1 MIHVPAGILLPES
14 VLTSQ
19 WFILLATVVAFN
31 TIIYLGLTLSKLI
44 PWPRQLHPSRVRGWL
59 LLLGI
64 DVMKDTAVDDI
75 PRPEPPE
82 SGDPYEDMRRGIAR
96 RDIPQAFGLV
106 GALVI
111 LMALAAL
118 LAFRDSLLRFHLVE
132 LAMGVLFLLAAQVLG
147 RRHFRART
155 VMWTWAMC
163 CVLLVAMMATEA
175 ALLKT
180 QMPLSYSL
188 IVMTA
193 FAPVTLAWR
202 PTMVAGAMMLGG
214 ITAGSLLIEGNEDYR
229 LIAASTAAL
238 LTSATLLRLRLTA
251 IDALSDEKARSSSLA
266 TTDPLTGALT
276 RQGLLTLLPGMAAT
290 ATRAGQ
296 PVCLMLFDVEH
307 LATANEQYGMHY
319 GDDVLRAVAAS
330 IHKTVRRGDLVARW
344 GGDEFVVAGLGSRPD
359 ADQMAARI
367 QEAVRLSGVNLGKWP
382 TRVNASTVAGD
393 PQATTFDALLA
404 EASA

>member
-1 MIHVPAGILLPES
+1 MIHAPAGLLLPES

-19 WFILLATVVAFN
+19 WFILLATIVAFN

-44 PWPRQLHPSRVRGWL
+44 PWPRQFHPSRVRRWL

-82 SGDPYEDMRRGIAR
+82 SGDYYEDMRRGIAR

-111 LMALAAL
+111 LMSVAAIL
-118 LAFRDSLLRFHLVE
+118 TLRESLMRFHLVG
-132 LAMGVLFLLAAQVLG
+132 LAVGVLFLLSAQVLG

-155 VMWTWAMC
+155 VMWVWSMA
-163 CVLLVAMMATEA
+163 CVLLVAMMTAEA
-175 ALLKT
+175 ALLTT
-180 QMPLSYSL
+180 QLPLAYGL

-202 PTMVAGAMMLGG
+202 PAVVGGGLMLGC
-214 ITAGSLLIEGNEDYR
+214 IVAGSLLVEGNEDYR
-229 LIAASTAAL
+229 LIAAAVAAL

-251 IDALSDEKARSSSLA
+251 IDALSDEKARSRALA
-266 TTDPLTGALT
+266 TTDPLTGVLT

-290 ATRAGQ
+290 AARAGQ

-307 LATANEQYGMHY
+307 LATANEQYGAHY
-319 GDDVLRAVAAS
+319 GDDVLRAVAAA
-330 IHKTVRRGDLVARW
+330 IQTTVRRGDLVARW
-344 GGDEFVVAGLGSRPD
+344 GGDEFIVAGLGSRPD
-359 ADQMAARI
+359 A
-367 QEAVRLSGVNLGKWP
+367 E
-382 TRVNASTVAGD
+382 
-393 PQATTFDALLA
+393 LLA
-404 EASA
+404 PGSRRPCG